1 MRRMKVK
8 SFAGVSVV
16 ALAMSLGAIQA
27 PPTVPLAGQP
37 QPPAAGAGRGARP
50 PQALVPVAGT
60 TLAANPDPFLG
71 MTVTL
76 TAAVDQRYG
85 GTAFTVDQD
94 RAKSAGQDVL
104 VLAPLLNAP
113 VEPNAYVTVI
123 GEVVKFDAAEAAAR
137 MKDAM
142 PVLDP
147 DVAAK
152 YHGRAAIIATS
163 VINGAMTDLAK
174 RLPPPMSPAELA
186 LSKVMKQVGPA
197 FTALRQSVTASNG
210 ADTAAQAGTL
220 KKLFG
225 EAATFW
231 KTQARPDAIQWT
243 EDARLASDAVEI
255 AAAKGDW
262 DAVKAA
268 VPKLQGA
275 CSSCHGLY
283 RERLDDGTYRLKP
296 PAR

>member
-8 SFAGVSVV
+8 SIATSSAALVLMAVSLV
-16 ALAMSLGAIQA
+16 STQ
-27 PPTVPLAGQP
+27 GQ
-37 QPPAAGAGRGARP
+37 QPPPSPSTAPETPGRGARP
-50 PQALVPVAGT
+50 PQALVPVAAT
-60 TLAANPDPFLG
+60 TLAGNPDPFLG

-85 GTAFTVDQD
+85 GTAFSVAKD

-113 VEPNAYVTVI
+113 VEINAYVTVI
-123 GEVVKFDAAEAAAR
+123 GEVVKFDAADAAAR

-142 PVLDP
+142 PVLAP
-147 DVAAK
+147 EVAAK
-152 YHGRAAIIATS
+152 YRGRAAIIATS

-174 RLPPPMSPAELA
+174 RLPPPMSTEELA
-186 LSKVMKQVGPA
+186 LSKVMKQVGPG
-197 FTALRQSVTASNG
+197 FTALRQSVTASNA
-210 ADTAAQAGTL
+210 ADTAAQAVAL

-225 EAATFW
+225 EAAVFW
-231 KTQARPDAIQWT
+231 KTQTRPDAIQWT
-243 EDARLASDAVEI
+243 EDARLASDAVET

-283 RERLDDGTYRLKP
+283 RERLDDGTYRFKP
-296 PAR
+296 G

>member
-1 MRRMKVK
+1 
-8 SFAGVSVV
+8 
-16 ALAMSLGAIQA
+16 
-27 PPTVPLAGQP
+27 
-37 QPPAAGAGRGARP
+37 
-50 PQALVPVAGT
+50 
-60 TLAANPDPFLG
+60 
-71 MTVTL
+71 
-76 TAAVDQRYG
+76 
-85 GTAFTVDQD
+85 
-94 RAKSAGQDVL
+94 
-104 VLAPLLNAP
+104 
-113 VEPNAYVTVI
+113 
-123 GEVVKFDAAEAAAR
+123 

-142 PVLDP
+142 PVLAP
-147 DVAAK
+147 EVAAK

-174 RLPPPMSPAELA
+174 RLPPPMSPEELA
-186 LSKVMKQVGPA
+186 LSKVMKQVGPG

-210 ADTAAQAGTL
+210 ADTTAQAAAL

-243 EDARLASDAVEI
+243 EDARLASDAVE
-255 AAAKGDW
+255 AAASKGDW

-283 RERLDDGTYRLKP
+283 RERLDDGTYRFKP
-296 PAR
+296 PAK